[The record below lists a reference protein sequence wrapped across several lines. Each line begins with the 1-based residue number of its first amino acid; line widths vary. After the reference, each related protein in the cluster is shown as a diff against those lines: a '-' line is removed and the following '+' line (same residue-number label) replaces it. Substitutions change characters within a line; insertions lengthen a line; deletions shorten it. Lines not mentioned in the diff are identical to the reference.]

1 MLARSAAMLR
11 HLESSEGQ
19 LFIEWLTETRL
30 REYTKLMHSKDMVE
44 MHRAQGAVGIIDL
57 IKSLSDDLR
66 QYERD
71 VVSGKVK
78 PLKEG

>member
-1 MLARSAAMLR
+1 MLSRSAAMLR

-19 LFIEWLTETRL
+19 LLLEWLTELRQ
-30 REYTKLMHSKDMVE
+30 REYTKLLHSKDMVE
-44 MHRAQGAVGIIDL
+44 MHRAQGSVGIIDL
-57 IKSLSDDLR
+57 VKSLSDDFR

-71 VVSGKVK
+71 VNSGKIQ

>member
-1 MLARSAAMLR
+1 MLSRSAAMLR
-11 HLESSEGQ
+11 HLESSEGH
-19 LFIEWLTETRL
+19 LLLEWLLDTRL
-30 REYTKLMHSKDMVE
+30 REYNKLMHSEEMVE

-57 IKSLSDDLR
+57 IKSLPDDLR

-71 VVSGKVK
+71 VRDGKIQ

>member
-11 HLESSEGQ
+11 HLLSNEGQ
-19 LFIEWLTETRL
+19 LFIDWLSETRM

-57 IKSLSDDLR
+57 IKSLPDDLR

-71 VVSGKVK
+71 VRDNKVR
-78 PLKEG
+78 PLKEE